1 MGTKEKM
8 MKDLESKK
16 PSNYKGP
23 VINIISRIKNG
34 ENISLMKDLLSQL
47 PSELGI
53 LKLEK
58 GVGDAV
64 KDFYTAL
71 DLVPKSLQDI
81 SEFVMKIFFVKQD
94 KEIENIKIAS
104 KYCGFV
110 ANCTLKKIEKVTVD
124 DKKMSNLAISKSIQ
138 DLVKKEQ
145 FFSKFRETSKLNNV
159 NSDDLEI
166 CDSCPIVQSGKLYDY
181 DFSKPST
188 PDELNER
195 IIVIKSMTKY
205 SEYFSKVVRTYMIDS
220 DEVQVKNY
228 KILLEALENMIKVLI
243 KPGVKLNE
251 VYSKTVNF
259 IRERNSDIVP
269 NILDIM
275 GYGVGLES
283 KNVKLTI
290 TKDCEEVIKSNMVLT
305 LYLCFQNLVD
315 KKGNKYWLQLGDTIL
330 IQNDK
335 NIVLTDEVKKGTSD
349 IYFNLEVNEEEE
361 SASEVKKSSKMEIDE
376 EIINNNDRNA
386 PITRHYVQKK
396 KSEKNGENINY
407 LQQMKE
413 HQLELLEQKNEEIKV
428 RLENKDFGGEKTVI
442 EKINPNSVRTYD
454 KVTSV
459 PLEFKKGKIHVDLN
473 TDSLLLPFFNVM
485 IPFSGNLIKSITKS
499 DDQTNIYLRINFH
512 NPISGSGRI
521 AFNQIVK
528 MKDPVFIK
536 DLTFK
541 SRDKTHFE
549 IVFKNVNELI
559 KRVKNK
565 EKELKNRSNI
575 IEQEPIQL
583 NKNMKKITLEKL
595 CLRPTF
601 TGKTKTEGVLEAH
614 INGFRFQSTKN
625 ERVDIVYRNIK
636 HAFVQTCE
644 NELIVIMHF
653 NLKNPILVG
662 KKKRDDIQFVREI
675 GTQADTIKMNSRS
688 DYEEYELELQEQRRK
703 EKYNQ
708 EFLNFAEKIKE
719 LNPKLEF
726 DMPFRDFAFEGSP
739 YKSSL
744 WLMPT
749 KYAIISLVETPFFVL
764 SFDDIEL
771 VYFERVFQG
780 VKNFDIAIVFR
791 NLNKEVHRISSI
803 PISYLESIKTWLDH
817 SDILFMEGTNPLNWV
832 GVIEDIKK
840 FPSRFIE
847 DGCWNTLHHDIE
859 ESEVEEDSEEEGDP
873 SFEVD
878 EDEEDEYDGEDEEDE
893 DEESEYDEESEFEDE
908 ELSEEGLSWDEMDKK
923 LIENEKKQIVEK
935 RNETM
940 KKNGKTTTNNFKRR

>member
-1 MGTKEKM
+1 MIAE
-8 MKDLESKK
+8 LESKK
-16 PSNYKGP
+16 PSSYKGP
-23 VINIISRIKNG
+23 NIKIISRIKNG
-34 ENISLMKDLLSQL
+34 DNMEQLKSLFNQL
-47 PSELGI
+47 PQELGI
-53 LKLEK
+53 LRAER
-58 GVGDAV
+58 GVGDV
-64 KDFYTAL
+64 IKDFYNTL
-71 DLVPKSLQDI
+71 EIIPKKVSDI
-81 SEFVMKIFFVKQD
+81 SDFTMKLCYIKLD
-94 KEIENIKIAS
+94 KEIENIKISS

-110 ANCTLKKIEKVTVD
+110 ANCTLKKVEKVTVD

-138 DLVKKEQ
+138 ELVKKEQ

-166 CDSCPIVQSGKLYDY
+166 CEGCPIVQSGKLYDF

-195 IIVIKSMTKY
+195 IIVIKSATKY
-205 SEYFSKVVRTYMIDS
+205 SEYYSKVVRTYMIDS
-220 DEVQVKNY
+220 DDNQVKNY

-243 KPGVKLNE
+243 KPGVRLNE
-251 VYSKTVNF
+251 VYNKTINF
-259 IRERNSDIVP
+259 IRERNADIVS
-269 NILDIM
+269 NVLDIM
-275 GYGVGLES
+275 GYGIGLEN
-283 KNVKLTI
+283 KNVKLTVS
-290 TKDCEEVIKSNMVLT
+290 KECEEVIKSNMVLT
-305 LYLCFQNLVD
+305 IYLCFENLID
-315 KKGNKYWLQLGDTIL
+315 KKGHKYWLQLADTIL

-335 NIVLTDEVKKGTSD
+335 NIVLTEDVKKGTSD

-361 SASEVKKSSKMEIDE
+361 SASDLKKSNKMEIDE
-376 EIINNNDRNA
+376 EIVNSNDRNA
-386 PITRHYVQKK
+386 PLTRHYVQKK
-396 KSEKNGENINY
+396 RSEKNGENINY
-407 LQQMKE
+407 AQQMKD

-428 RLENKDFGGEKTVI
+428 RLENKDFGGEKAII
-442 EKINPNSVRTYD
+442 EKINPNNVKTYE

-459 PLEFKKGKIHVDLN
+459 PLEFKKGKIYVDLN

-485 IPFSGNLIKSITKS
+485 IPFSGNLVKSITKS
-499 DDQTNIYLRINFH
+499 DDQTNMYLRINFH
-512 NPISGSGRI
+512 TPISGSGRI

-541 SRDKTHFE
+541 SRDKNHFE

-575 IEQEPIQL
+575 IEQEPIQI
-583 NKNMKKITLEKL
+583 NKNMKKICLERL

-601 TGKTKTEGVLEAH
+601 TGKTKTEGILEAH
-614 INGFRFQSTKN
+614 INGFRFQSNKN

-675 GTQADTIKMNSRS
+675 GTQADTIKANARS
-688 DYEEYELELQEQRRK
+688 DYEEYELEIQEQRRK

-739 YKSSL
+739 FKSSL

-749 KYAIISLVETPFFVL
+749 KCAIISLVETPFFVL

-791 NLNKEVHRISSI
+791 DLNKEVHRISSV
-803 PISYLESIKTWLDH
+803 PISYLDSIKQFLDH

-832 GVIEDIKK
+832 GVLEDIKK
-840 FPSRFIE
+840 YPSRFIE

-859 ESEVEEDSEEEGDP
+859 ESEVDEDSEDDGDP
-873 SFEVD
+873 SFEAE
-878 EDEEDEYDGEDEEDE
+878 EDDEDEYDGEDEDDE
-893 DEESEYDEESEFEDE
+893 DEESEYDEESEFDEDE
-908 ELSEEGLSWDEMDKK
+908 ELSEEGLSWDELDKK
-923 LIENEKKQIVEK
+923 LIENEKKTIVEK
-935 RNETM
+935 RMETINN
-940 KKNGKTTTNNFKRR
+940 KKSNNFKKR